1 MKNVLDFIKF
11 ALSHAHPASVPK
23 GTELPYPVG
32 DAGVW
37 EYLWGTRGQ
46 VCTEKLLDARFDSYY
61 SKHGWERGEFDTL
74 TKGWVEKGVHVTDC
88 QGLLDAYLGNDT
100 NANGDYNSYC
110 TDKGPCDKISRPY
123 VIGEAVFMGTAVK
136 KTHVGWVCGFDKNGN
151 PLVVE
156 NRGLK
161 YGVVVTKLHGRG
173 WDYRGLMTKKFSY
186 AEAPAEDVPADVFIF
201 YRNLKRGMKG
211 EDVVELKKL
220 LIDKGYHDGIT
231 INTKSSPTFGPAT
244 KKLVKQF
251 QADNGLTVDGVA
263 GKQTITTLGGYY
275 Q

>member
-1 MKNVLDFIKF
+1 MKSVVDFVQF

-23 GTELPYPVG
+23 GAELVGPVG
-32 DAGVW
+32 NSGVW

-46 VCTEKLLDARFDSYY
+46 LCTDHLLNERYNSHY
-61 SKHGWERGEFDTL
+61 SKEMSRSEFGEA
-74 TKGWVEKGVHVTDC
+74 TKGWVEKGVHVCDC
-88 QGLLDAYLGNDT
+88 QGLLDAYLGNDVK
-100 NANGDYNSYC
+100 ANTCYTSYC
-110 TDKGPCDKISRPY
+110 TEKGKIESISRPY
-123 VIGEAVFMGTAVK
+123 VLGEAVFMGKTLE

-161 YGVVVTKLHGRG
+161 YGVVVTKLFGRG
-173 WDYRGLMTKKFSY
+173 WDYRGLMTKKFTYEWSP
-186 AEAPAEDVPADVFIF
+186 EQPDPDVFIF
-201 YRNLKRGMKG
+201 YRNLKKGMRGQ
-211 EDVVELKKL
+211 DVIELKNL
-220 LIDKGYHDGIT
+220 LIDKGYHEGIT
-231 INTKSSPTFGPAT
+231 INTKTSRNFGRAT
-244 KKLVKQF
+244 RKLVKQF